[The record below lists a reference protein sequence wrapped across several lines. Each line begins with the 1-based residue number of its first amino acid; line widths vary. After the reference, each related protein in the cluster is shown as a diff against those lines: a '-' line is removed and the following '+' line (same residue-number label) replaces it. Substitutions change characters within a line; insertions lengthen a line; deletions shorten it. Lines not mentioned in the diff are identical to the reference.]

1 MRLYHFTNRMFLFG
15 IMKEVIRLGMIP
27 VSMKPEFVTGYQW
40 LTVNPDFQQSWNGR
54 VLVKYDRAEIRLTIE
69 VPQIWDHKVIN

>member
-27 VSMKPEFVTGYQW
+27 VSMKPEFVTGYQCGKEYQGGG
-40 LTVNPDFQQSWNGR
+40 TSPCQSVESWCSEAS
-54 VLVKYDRAEIRLTIE
+54 L
-69 VPQIWDHKVIN
+69 